1 MNSEKDKT
9 TILNPK
15 EVKGNIE
22 FKKVCFS
29 YGTRTDVF
37 SQFSFCLKKGEITA
51 VVGESG
57 CGKTTMVAT
66 ANVEAIISN
75 ANLNATIGQV
85 VADSLSNNKETYTLD
100 YNIAL
105 PFGRN
110 AFGFNVNNYVK

>member
-1 MNSEKDKT
+1 MGTKQEQT
-9 TILNPK
+9 TKIFQ
-15 EVKGNIE
+15 ETIE
-22 FKKVCFS
+22 
-29 YGTRTDVF
+29 
-37 SQFSFCLKKGEITA
+37 
-51 VVGESG
+51 
-57 CGKTTMVAT
+57 KTTMATT

-110 AFGFNVNNYVK
+110 AFGINVNNYVK